1 MLRDKFDSL
10 QHITNKNI
18 VILTIS
24 ETKIDFSLS
33 SAQFYLK
40 GYATSCK
47 LDRNANGGDR
57 LWHKTEEIPSTLIGS
72 D

>member
-1 MLRDKFDSL
+1 M
-10 QHITNKNI
+10 
-18 VILTIS
+18 IS

-57 LWHKTEEIPSTLIGS
+57 LWHKTDEIPSTLIGS